1 MFEGARKQRFK
12 LTFVILGVS
21 VLVLVIGFAYGT
33 WARAQRE
40 SEMVP
45 RLAADWLVKS
55 LRQFQRKTGQ
65 FPDHF
70 MQLEEERIWK
80 HSELPD
86 FGPSKRMLVHA
97 NYYYLYAKS
106 DPMTCT
112 VWAIPSGPKR
122 EEGSTHFLVITPDVI
137 RRWKGPALSKS
148 DIDSIAPEPT
158 SNLLIT
164 LGMTEQKII
173 DRREKKRSAG
183 LFGGT

>member
-1 MFEGARKQRFK
+1 MFEGARKQKFK

-21 VLVLVIGFAYGT
+21 VLLLVISFAYGT
-33 WARAQRE
+33 WARTQHE

-45 RLAADWLVKS
+45 RLAADSLTKS
-55 LRQFQRKTGQ
+55 LRQFQRQTGQ
-65 FPDHF
+65 FPENL
-70 MQLEEERIWK
+70 MQLEEQIWK
-80 HSELPD
+80 HSKVPD
-86 FGPSKRMLVHA
+86 FGPSKRTLVVK

-137 RRWKGPALSKS
+137 RHWKGPALSKS
-148 DIDSIAPEPT
+148 DIDSIAPAPST
-158 SNLLIT
+158 NLLIT

-173 DRREKKRSAG
+173 DQRSVNNRSR
-183 LFGGT
+183 LF

>member
-12 LTFVILGVS
+12 LTFVILGVG
-21 VLVLVIGFAYGT
+21 VLVLVISFAYGT
-33 WARAQRE
+33 WAKTQRE
-40 SEMVP
+40 REMVP
-45 RLAADWLVKS
+45 RLAADSLIKS
-55 LRQFQRKTGQ
+55 LRQFQRQTGQ

-70 MQLEEERIWK
+70 MQVEERIWK
-80 HSELPD
+80 HSKVPD
-86 FGPSKRMLVHA
+86 FGASKRTLVVA

-106 DPMTCT
+106 DPMTCS

-137 RRWKGPALSKS
+137 RHWKGPALSKS
-148 DIDSIAPEPT
+148 EIDSIAPEPT

-173 DRREKKRSAG
+173 DQRVKKSSAG
-183 LFGGT
+183 LFGSN